1 MSRLVLAAALALALT
16 LALSGCTTETA
27 DAAAAQVPVATAA
40 AGGLQVDLLS
50 TGPLETGWTPIV
62 LKVSTSAGQPVTDA
76 EVTFDPMMA
85 MTPSGMNHGTPVG
98 APALGADGLYRGY
111 ANFIMASGASG
122 SWSAKV
128 GVTRPGSARVDV
140 PFPLL
145 TVRESGRATSFSYF
159 DADTAT
165 TTKYFASVGF
175 PAGAGVGVNPLVV
188 TLHAKSGM
196 GFPAVNDATVTV
208 FPWMDMGHSSPGNV
222 DPTFVS
228 SGVYQGKLDFTM
240 RGTWKT
246 TVTFKR
252 GGTTIGAPQFTTN
265 L

>member
-1 MSRLVLAAALALALT
+1 MKSLTQILAAVLALT
-16 LALSGCTTETA
+16 AAGCSSDPAEQ
-27 DAAAAQVPVATAA
+27 AASKVPVATAS

-50 TGPLETGWTPIV
+50 TGALETGWTP
-62 LKVSTSAGQPVTDA
+62 LYFKVSTAAGQPVTDA
-76 EVTFDPMMA
+76 DVTFEPMMA

-98 APALGADGLYRGY
+98 APALGSDGVYRGY

-140 PFPLL
+140 PFPQL
-145 TVRESGRATSFSYF
+145 VVHESGRATSFSYF
-159 DADTAT
+159 DPDTAT
-165 TTKYFASVGF
+165 TTKYFASIGF
-175 PAGAGVGVNPLVV
+175 PAGVGVGANPLVV
-188 TLHAKSGM
+188 TLHAKAAM
-196 GFPAVNDATVTV
+196 GFSAVNDAAVTV

-222 DPTFVS
+222 DPVFVS
-228 SGVYQGKLDFTM
+228 TGLYEGKLDFTM

-246 TVTFKR
+246 TVTIQR
-252 GGTTIGAPQFTTN
+252 GGTTLGAPQFVTT

>member
-16 LALSGCTTETA
+16 LALSGCSTDPA
-27 DAAAAQVPVATAA
+27 DAAAAQVPVATAT

-50 TGPLETGWTPIV
+50 TGGLETGWTPIV
-62 LKVSTSAGQPVTDA
+62 LKVSTAAGQPVTDA
-76 EVTFDPMMA
+76 DVTFEPTMA

-98 APALGADGLYRGY
+98 APALGSDGVYRGY
-111 ANFIMASGASG
+111 ANFIMATGASG
-122 SWSAKV
+122 TWSAKV
-128 GVTRPGSARVDV
+128 GVTRQGAARVDV
-140 PFPLL
+140 PFPQLV
-145 TVRESGRATSFSYF
+145 VRESGRATSFSYF
-159 DADTAT
+159 DPDTAT
-165 TTKYFASVGF
+165 TTKYFASIGF
-175 PAGAGVGVNPLVV
+175 PSGAGVGTNPLVV
-188 TLHAKSGM
+188 TLHAKAGM

-222 DPTFVS
+222 DPVFAST
-228 SGVYQGKLDFTM
+228 GLYEGKLDFTM

-252 GGTTIGAPQFTTN
+252 GGATIGAPQFVTN